1 MKTNVKSKAKKVLAM
16 LAVFWIVAESLYGQ
30 TQLYEQYKHRT
41 DITVACIMQ
50 YPITETLKTDVTMFI
65 PKTKEALWAMV
76 QEFNLGL
83 NKDKV
88 YERLGAEKK
97 YSLYMYSVRKDD
109 IKKRYGPVKS
119 ADDYKNMMTLAY
131 NYNKGVILVFHDI
144 DTKERSDEVIRF
156 LLRMLKNKGKLPGE
170 KDKEELTTK

>member
-1 MKTNVKSKAKKVLAM
+1 MKCRKAILH
-16 LAVFWIVAESLYGQ
+16 IVVAIMVVCGSLPICAQ
-30 TQLYEQYKHRT
+30 TDLYKQYEHRT
-41 DITVACIMQ
+41 DMVVMCVMDF
-50 YPITETLKTDVTMFI
+50 PITPDVKTDITLFI
-65 PKTKEALWAMV
+65 PKTKEDLWPMV

-97 YSLYMYSVRKDD
+97 YSLFMSNVCKDN
-109 IKKRYGPVKS
+109 IKKGFGPIKS
-119 ADDYKNMMTLAY
+119 ADDYKNVMTLAY

>member
-1 MKTNVKSKAKKVLAM
+1 MTTNVKSKAKKALAM
-16 LAVFWIVAESLYGQ
+16 LAVLWIVAENLYGQ

-50 YPITETLKTDVTMFI
+50 YPITETVKTDVTMFI
-65 PKTKEALWAMV
+65 PKTKEALWPMV

-97 YSLYMYSVRKDD
+97 YSLYMYNVCKDN
-109 IKKRYGPVKS
+109 IKKGFGPIKS
-119 ADDYKNMMTLAY
+119 ADDYKNMMILAY

-144 DTKERSDEVIRF
+144 DTKERDDVIGWF
-156 LLRMLKNKGKLPGE
+156 LLRTLKNKGKLPGE
-170 KDKEELTTK
+170 KDKEE

>member
-1 MKTNVKSKAKKVLAM
+1 MTTNVKSKAKKALVM
-16 LAVFWIVAESLYGQ
+16 LAVLWIVAENLCGQ

-50 YPITETLKTDVTMFI
+50 YPITETVKTDVTMFI
-65 PKTKEALWAMV
+65 PKTKEALWPMV

-97 YSLYMYSVRKDD
+97 YSLFMSNVCKDN
-109 IKKRYGPVKS
+109 IKKGFGPIKS
-119 ADDYKNMMTLAY
+119 ADDYKNMMILAY

-144 DTKERSDEVIRF
+144 DTKERDAVIGRF
-156 LLRMLKNKGKLPGE
+156 LLRTLKNKGKLPGE
-170 KDKEELTTK
+170 KDKEELITK